1 MMKLPLTSAVVAVLL
16 AFALA
21 RIDRS
26 RMPQAVKGDDALSV
40 AFSDAKATI
49 SAAMVQKA
57 DSYFHGG
64 IDIECHESHEHSH
77 GQCHGRCHESHDE
90 VKAQGD
96 GEGDLHRRPSP
107 AAVDPWRWIN
117 HHVRAPERHVHLD
130 GDKAVELMP
139 WFWAAVR
146 ADPHNVDAW
155 TTAWY
160 TADAMMKDRE
170 LARRI
175 LDEAKARNP
184 DSLEI
189 AWTEARFAYAGGKGD
204 VAAAERL
211 FKAARELGRRKCGG
225 RLADLAERDA
235 KTYCYIL
242 DYLSAIYAKRGD
254 REAIRPLVDEARE
267 TGADTPVI
275 GWMQQRLR

>member
-1 MMKLPLTSAVVAVLL
+1 ML

-21 RIDRS
+21 HVESS
-26 RMPQAVKGDDALSV
+26 RMPQVAKGGGALSV
-40 AFSDAKATI
+40 AFADAKATI

-64 IDIECHESHEHSH
+64 IDIECHESREHSHEQCHGQCCEHSYEHCHGSHEHSH
-77 GQCHGRCHESHDE
+77 NPPPPRSGAAD
-90 VKAQGD
+90 
-96 GEGDLHRRPSP
+96 PSTHQS
-107 AAVDPWRWIN
+107 AAFDPWRWIN
-117 HHVRAPERHVHLD
+117 HHVRAPEKHVHLD

-146 ADPHNVDAW
+146 ADPHNIDAW

-160 TADAMMKDRE
+160 TADAMLKDRE

-189 AWTEARFAYAGGKGD
+189 AWTEARVAYDGCKGD
-204 VAAAERL
+204 VAAAEL
-211 FKAARELGRRKCGG
+211 LLNSARELGRRKCGG
-225 RLADLAERDA
+225 RLADLTERDA
-235 KTYCYIL
+235 RTYCYIL
-242 DYLSAIYAKRGD
+242 DYLSAIYDKRGE
-254 REAIRPLVDEARE
+254 REAIRPLVDEARA

-275 GWMQQRLR
+275 EWMRQRLH

>member
-1 MMKLPLTSAVVAVLL
+1 ML

-21 RIDRS
+21 HVESS
-26 RMPQAVKGDDALSV
+26 RLPQVVKGEDALSV
-40 AFSDAKATI
+40 AFADAKETI
-49 SAAMVQKA
+49 SVAMVQKA

-64 IDIECHESHEHSH
+64 IDIECNEAHGGGHEAHDHQHGNEAHDHGHGHEAEAHDREH
-77 GQCHGRCHESHDE
+77 GHGAH
-90 VKAQGD
+90 
-96 GEGDLHRRPSP
+96 
-107 AAVDPWRWIN
+107 DPWRWIN
-117 HHVRAPERHVHLD
+117 EHVRSPEKHVHLD
-130 GDKAVELMP
+130 GEKAVEMMP

-146 ADPHNVDAW
+146 ADPHNIDAW

-160 TADAMMKDRE
+160 TADAMLKDRN

-175 LDEAKARNP
+175 LDEAKAKNP

>member
-1 MMKLPLTSAVVAVLL
+1 ML

-21 RIDRS
+21 HVESS
-26 RMPQAVKGDDALSV
+26 RMPQVAKGGDALSV
-40 AFSDAKATI
+40 AFADAKATI

-77 GQCHGRCHESHDE
+77 EHCHESHNE
-90 VKAQGD
+90 VKSK
-96 GEGDLHRRPSP
+96 GEGNLHLKHSP
-107 AAVDPWRWIN
+107 AIFDPWRWIN
-117 HHVRAPERHVHLD
+117 HHVRAPEKHVHLD

-160 TADAMMKDRE
+160 TADAMLKDRE

-175 LDEAKARNP
+175 LNEAKAKNP

-189 AWTEARFAYAGGKGD
+189 AWTEARFAYDGGKGD

-211 FKAARELGRRKCGG
+211 LNSARELGRRKCGG
-225 RLADLAERDA
+225 RLADLSGRDA
-235 KTYCYIL
+235 ETYCYIL
-242 DYLSAIYAKRGD
+242 DYLSAIYAKRGECD
-254 REAIRPLVDEARE
+254 AIRTLIDEVRA

-275 GWMQQRLR
+275 GWMHQRLH